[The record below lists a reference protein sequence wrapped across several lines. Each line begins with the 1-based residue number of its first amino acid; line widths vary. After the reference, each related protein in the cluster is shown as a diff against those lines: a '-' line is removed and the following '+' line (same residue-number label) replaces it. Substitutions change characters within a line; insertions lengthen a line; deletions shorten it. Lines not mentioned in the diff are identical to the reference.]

1 MSIKQKQ
8 ENTYEN
14 SRFDLD
20 GSVLGEFLKNRLEN
34 NRDAKILITSKS
46 ASTGLGKS
54 TLAIL
59 ICKWVHEKYHED
71 SWNAEDYGYI
81 NVYDYIQKY
90 LNTREKTALLLD
102 EIEAGAD
109 NRRAMSGENV
119 KLSRAWAT
127 LRMRNVITIAT
138 LPSTMMLDS
147 RMKTLADIW
156 INVVNRGFALQYFI
170 WINDYSQEVRHISFK
185 HPKTGDQEVIRW
197 NAIDDDEDFQYMSE
211 LKNTDV
217 FGEKEKTYEYSDIKQ
232 AKKEAKR
239 EKRNNFVK
247 TLYEKTQLSQSE
259 IGQLLD
265 MTQQQVSQIVRTK

>member
-1 MSIKQKQ
+1 MSIKDNQ

-20 GSVLGEFLKNRLEN
+20 GSVFGEFIKNRLEN
-34 NRDAKILITSKS
+34 KRDAKILITSKS

-59 ICKWVHEKYHED
+59 ICKWIHEHYHNEN
-71 SWNAEDYGYI
+71 WNAEEYGYI
-81 NVYDYIQKY
+81 NVNDYIEKY
-90 LNTREKTALLLD
+90 LNTKKKTALLLD

-119 KLSRAWAT
+119 NLSKAWAT
-127 LRMRNVITIAT
+127 LRMRNVVTIAT

-147 RMKTLADIW
+147 RMKTLADVW
-156 INVVNRGFALQYFI
+156 INVVNRGFAMPYWI
-170 WINDYSQEVRHISFK
+170 WINDFTQEVRNVKFR
-185 HPKTGDQEVIRW
+185 HPQTGEQELITW
-197 NAIDDDEDFQYMSE
+197 NAIDDDEDFKYMSE

-217 FGEKEKTYEYSDIKQ
+217 FGKSEKTYKYKDVKK
-232 AKKEAKR
+232 AKEKAKR
-239 EKRNNFVK
+239 EKRNEFIN
-247 TLYEKTQLSQSE
+247 TLYDKTQLSQSE

-265 MTQQQVSQIVRTK
+265 MTQQAVSQIVRTK

>member
-1 MSIKQKQ
+1 MSVKEKQ

-14 SRFDLD
+14 SRFNLD
-20 GSVLGEFLKNRLEN
+20 GSVFGEFIKNRLEN
-34 NRDAKILITSKS
+34 KRDAKILITSKS

-59 ICKWVHEKYHED
+59 ICKWIHEKYHDD
-71 SWNAEDYGYI
+71 SWNAEEYGYI
-81 NVYDYIQKY
+81 NVNDYIEKY
-90 LNTREKTALLLD
+90 LNTRKKTALLLD

-119 KLSRAWAT
+119 NLSKAWAT
-127 LRMRNVITIAT
+127 LRMRNVVTIAT

-147 RMKTLADIW
+147 RMKTLADVW

-170 WINDYSQEVRHISFK
+170 WINDFSQEVRHIKFR
-185 HPKTGDQEVIRW
+185 HPKTGDQEILRW

-217 FGEKEKTYEYSDIKQ
+217 FGKAEKTYKHSDIKK

-239 EKRNNFVK
+239 EKRNEFVK
-247 TLYEKTQLSQSE
+247 TLYNKTQLSQSE
-259 IGQLLD
+259 VGQLLD